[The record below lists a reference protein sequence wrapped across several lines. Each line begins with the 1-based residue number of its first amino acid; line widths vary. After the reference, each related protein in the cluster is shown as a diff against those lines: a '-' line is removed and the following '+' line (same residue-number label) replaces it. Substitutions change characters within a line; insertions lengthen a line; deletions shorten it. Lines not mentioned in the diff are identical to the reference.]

1 MATLVFAD
9 HRTGTLSRYEVRGE
23 AARLTHQIVTGKPTI
38 FSWNAIQEMRKNP
51 ADEWKV
57 DPDPRPTMPPAGA
70 GTGGAAND
78 ESLDLDVR
86 AA

>member
-9 HRTGTLSRYEVRGE
+9 HRTGTLSRYEVGGE
-23 AARLTHQIVTGKPTI
+23 EARLTHQIVLGKPSV
-38 FSWNAIQEMRKNP
+38 FSWDAIQEMRTNP

-57 DPDPRPTMPPAGA
+57 EPDPRPTMPPAGV

-78 ESLDLDVR
+78 ELIEADAR